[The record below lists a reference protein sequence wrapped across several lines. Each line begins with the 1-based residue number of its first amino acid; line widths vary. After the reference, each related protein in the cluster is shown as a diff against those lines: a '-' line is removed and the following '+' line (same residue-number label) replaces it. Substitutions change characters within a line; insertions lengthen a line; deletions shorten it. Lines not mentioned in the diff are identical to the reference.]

1 MVDLLRVKLSPTS
14 VQRKSPLRREAHW
27 GGRGELNA
35 QENRVTVCP
44 NIPVVSTATLVVH
57 FLDENSGS
65 HYAISVTRGIGSR
78 LPTVPRNVL

>member
-1 MVDLLRVKLSPTS
+1 MPLYIGATSPDFGGDGRILTLTDRVQTGHAHINTTP
-14 VQRKSPLRREAHW
+14 PHW

-57 FLDENSGS
+57 CLDEN
-65 HYAISVTRGIGSR
+65 
-78 LPTVPRNVL
+78 